1 MLHAFHYEPQGQR
14 QQFEPR
20 EAQENLKQR
29 QMHLHFSL
37 DLHLNLGARLRR
49 ASRSTIGRVTTI
61 FAAFMGALALG
72 PEAFGLTF
80 RQFYE
85 NLTKKL
91 LFKRV
96 RYR

>member
-1 MLHAFHYEPQGQR
+1 MLHALHYEPQGQR

-61 FAAFMGALALG
+61 FAAFMGVLALALS
-72 PEAFGLTF
+72 PYWTQLHRSCAWS
-80 RQFYE
+80 
-85 NLTKKL
+85 
-91 LFKRV
+91 
-96 RYR
+96 